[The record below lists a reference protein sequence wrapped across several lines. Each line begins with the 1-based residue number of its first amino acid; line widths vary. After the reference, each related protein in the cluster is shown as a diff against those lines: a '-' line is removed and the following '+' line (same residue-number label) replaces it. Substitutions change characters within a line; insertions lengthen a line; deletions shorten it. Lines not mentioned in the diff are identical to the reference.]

1 MISQGKDKVI
11 KMEIFKG
18 LGTKADEKI
27 LIETLDEVF
36 FSEEEIRFL
45 TLLPKLYK
53 DKYNSAENNLILKE
67 DGVIKAAVGCYPIN
81 VTAAGRKLKIMGIG
95 NVAVTED
102 CRRKGYMI
110 ELMNMALEKM
120 IAEGY
125 DYSLL
130 GGQRQRYEYF
140 GYVPAGSGINFTI
153 NKGNISRIRNGN
165 TETDFTYKILEET
178 NTDAIAKVKAL
189 YEKMPFYAERKEEE
203 MIDILC
209 SWGCKPYVVYCG
221 GEFKGYFVMKK
232 SYLAEVKAVN
242 TEDLLDIFLCIMKAS
257 ENESVSFTA
266 PVYDT
271 ETCDFMA
278 KRCCGMSVCHVEQLN
293 IFNYAKFIE
302 AFLTIKAERINLCSG
317 TLNVLVHGY
326 AKDEKI
332 AITVDGKSVTVTQ
345 TDAEPDVELDK
356 LEAVAFF
363 AGQYAVKRLSL
374 PAFAQNW
381 FPVDFFMYGQDNV

>member
-1 MISQGKDKVI
+1 
-11 KMEIFKG
+11 MEIFKG
-18 LGTKADEKI
+18 LGTKNDEKE
-27 LIETLDEVF
+27 LISTLDEVF
-36 FSEEEIRFL
+36 FSEEDTRFL

-53 DKYNSAENNLILKE
+53 EQYNPAENNVILKE
-67 DGVIKAAVGCYPIN
+67 DGVIKAAIGCYPIN
-81 VTAAGRKLKIMGIG
+81 VTAAGRKLRIMGIG
-95 NVAVTED
+95 NVAVTKD

-153 NKGNISRIRNGN
+153 NKGNIRHVRSGN
-165 TETDFTYKILEET
+165 TETDFTAELLKE
-178 NTDAIAKVKAL
+178 NDADAIAKIKAL
-189 YEKMPFYAERKEEE
+189 YDKMPFRAERKEDE
-203 MIDILC
+203 MYDILC
-209 SWGCKPYVVYCG
+209 SWGCLPYVVYCG
-221 GEFKGYFVMKK
+221 GEFKGYFVMKQG
-232 SYLAEVKAVN
+232 YTAEIKAVN
-242 TEDLLDIFLCIMKAS
+242 TEDLLDIILCIIKTS
-257 ENESVSFTA
+257 GNESVSFTV

-278 KRCCGMSVCHVEQLN
+278 KRCCGMAVCHVEQLN

-317 TLNVLVHGY
+317 TLNVLVHGS
-326 AKDEKI
+326 AKDEKL
-332 AITVDGKSVTVTQ
+332 AITVDGKTVTVAE
-345 TDAEPDVELDK
+345 TDATPDVELDN

-363 AGQYAVKRLSL
+363 AGNYAVKRISL

-381 FPVDFFMYGQDNV
+381 FPVDFFMHGQDNV

>member
-1 MISQGKDKVI
+1 
-11 KMEIFKG
+11 MEIFKG
-18 LGTKADEKI
+18 LGTKSDEKE
-27 LIETLDEVF
+27 LIKTLDEVF
-36 FSEEEIRFL
+36 FSEEDTRFL

-53 DKYNSAENNLILKE
+53 EQYNPAEHNVLIKE

-81 VTAAGRKLKIMGIG
+81 VTAAGRQLRIMGIG
-95 NVAVTED
+95 NVAVAKD

-120 IAEGY
+120 ISEGC

-140 GYVPAGSGINFTI
+140 GYVPAGSAMNFTI
-153 NKGNISRIRNGN
+153 NKGNISRIRSGN
-165 TETDFTYKILEET
+165 TETDFTAEILEES
-178 NTDAIAKVKAL
+178 NADVIAKIKAL
-189 YEKMPFYAERKEEE
+189 YDEMPFRAERKEAE
-203 MIDILC
+203 MYDILC

-221 GEFKGYFVMKK
+221 GEFKGYFVMKQD
-232 SYLAEVKAVN
+232 YLAEVKAVN
-242 TEDLLDIFLCIMKAS
+242 TEDLLDIFLCIMKVS
-257 ENESVSFTA
+257 ENESVSFTV

-271 ETCDFMA
+271 ATCDFMA
-278 KRCCGMSVCHVEQLN
+278 KRCCGMAVCHVEQLN
-293 IFNYAKFIE
+293 IFNYAKFVE
-302 AFLTIKAERINLCSG
+302 AFLAIKAERMNLCSG

-326 AKDEKI
+326 AKDENL
-332 AITVDGKSVTVTQ
+332 AITVDGKNVAVAE
-345 TDAEPDVELDK
+345 TDAAPDIELDN

-381 FPVDFFMYGQDNV
+381 FPVDFFAHGQDNV

>member
-1 MISQGKDKVI
+1 MKIT
-11 KMEIFKG
+11 KG
-18 LGTKADEKI
+18 IGTKADEKI

-36 FSEEEIRFL
+36 FSEEDTRFL

-53 DKYNSAENNLILKE
+53 EQYNPAENNIILKE
-67 DGVIKAAVGCYPIN
+67 DGVIKAAVGCFPIN
-81 VTAAGRKLKIMGIG
+81 VTAAGRKLRIMGIG
-95 NVAVTED
+95 NVAVTKD

-110 ELMNMALEKM
+110 DLMNMALEKM

-165 TETDFTYKILEET
+165 TETDFTAETLEES
-178 NTDAIAKVKAL
+178 NTEAIAKIKAL
-189 YEKMPFYAERKEEE
+189 YDKMPFHAERKEEE
-203 MIDILC
+203 MVDILR
-209 SWGCKPYVVYCG
+209 SWGCTPYVVCLG

-232 SYLAEVKAVN
+232 GYLAEVKAVN
-242 TEDLLDIFLCIMKAS
+242 TDDLLDIFLCIMKAS
-257 ENESVSFTA
+257 ESESVSFTA

-278 KRCCGMSVCHVEQLN
+278 KRCCGMAVCHVEQLN

-332 AITVDGKSVTVTQ
+332 AVTVDGKSVTVAE
-345 TDAEPDVELDK
+345 TDAEPDVELDN

-363 AGQYAVKRLSL
+363 AGNYAVKRLSL

-381 FPVDFFMYGQDNV
+381 FPVDFFMHGQDNV

>member
-1 MISQGKDKVI
+1 
-11 KMEIFKG
+11 MEIFKG
-18 LGTKADEKI
+18 IGTKNDEKE
-27 LIETLDEVF
+27 LISTLDEVF
-36 FSEEEIRFL
+36 FSEEDTRFL

-53 DKYNSAENNLILKE
+53 EQYNPAENNVILKE
-67 DGVIKAAVGCYPIN
+67 DGVIKAAIGCYPIN
-81 VTAAGRKLKIMGIG
+81 VTAAGRKLRIMGIG
-95 NVAVTED
+95 NVAVTKD

-120 IAEGY
+120 IEEGY

-153 NKGNISRIRNGN
+153 NKGNIRRIRNGN
-165 TETDFTYKILEET
+165 TETDFTAELLKE
-178 NTDAIAKVKAL
+178 NDADAIAKIKAL
-189 YEKMPFYAERKEEE
+189 YDKMPFRAERKEDE
-203 MIDILC
+203 MFDILC
-209 SWGCKPYVVYCG
+209 SWGCLPYVVYCG
-221 GEFKGYFVMKK
+221 GEFKGYFVMKQG
-232 SYLAEVKAVN
+232 YTAEIKAVN
-242 TEDLLDIFLCIMKAS
+242 TEDLLDIILCIIETS
-257 ENESVSFTA
+257 GNESVSFTV

-278 KRCCGMSVCHVEQLN
+278 KRGCGMAVCHVEQLN

-326 AKDEKI
+326 AKDEKL
-332 AITVDGKSVTVTQ
+332 AITVDGKTVTVAE
-345 TDAEPDVELDK
+345 TDATPDVELDN

-363 AGQYAVKRLSL
+363 AGNYAVKRISL

-381 FPVDFFMYGQDNV
+381 FPVDFFMHGQDNV

>member
-1 MISQGKDKVI
+1 MKIT
-11 KMEIFKG
+11 KG
-18 LGTKADEKI
+18 IGTKADEKI

-36 FSEEEIRFL
+36 FSEEDTRFL

-53 DKYNSAENNLILKE
+53 EQYNSAENNLLIKE

-81 VTAAGRKLKIMGIG
+81 VTAAGRKLRIMGIG
-95 NVAVTED
+95 NVAVTKD

-165 TETDFTYKILEET
+165 TETEFIAGLLEESDT
-178 NTDAIAKVKAL
+178 EAIAKIKAL
-189 YEKMPFYAERKEEE
+189 YDKMPFRAERKEEE
-203 MIDILC
+203 MFDILC
-209 SWGCKPYVVYCG
+209 SWGCKPYVVYCD
-221 GEFKGYFVMKK
+221 GEFKGYFVRKDG
-232 SYLAEVKAVN
+232 YLAEVKSEKA
-242 TEDLLDIFLCIMKAS
+242 EDLLDIFLCIMKVA

-271 ETCDFMA
+271 ETCNFMA

-302 AFLTIKAERINLCSG
+302 AFLAIKAERMNLCSG
-317 TLNVLVHGY
+317 TLNVLIHGY
-326 AKDEKI
+326 AKDEML
-332 AITVDGKSVTVTQ
+332 AITVDGKNVTIAN
-345 TDAEPDVELDK
+345 TDAEPDVELDN

-363 AGQYAVKRLSL
+363 AGNYAVKRLSL

-381 FPVDFFMYGQDNV
+381 FPVDFFMHGQDNV

>member
-1 MISQGKDKVI
+1 MKIT
-11 KMEIFKG
+11 KG
-18 LGTKADEKI
+18 LGTKSDEKI

-36 FSEEEIRFL
+36 FSEEDTRFL

-53 DKYNSAENNLILKE
+53 EQYNPAEHNLILRE

-81 VTAAGRKLKIMGIG
+81 VTAAGRKLRIMGIG
-95 NVAVTED
+95 NVAVTKD

-165 TETDFTYKILEET
+165 TETEFTAELLEES
-178 NTDAIAKVKAL
+178 NTDAIAKIKML
-189 YEKMPFYAERKEEE
+189 YDKMPFRAERKEEE

-221 GEFKGYFVMKK
+221 GEFKGYFVRKDG
-232 SYLAEVKAVN
+232 YLAEVKAEKA
-242 TEDLLDIFLCIMKAS
+242 EDLLDIFLCIMKVA
-257 ENESVSFTA
+257 ENESVNFTV

-278 KRCCGMSVCHVEQLN
+278 KRCCGMTVCHVEQLN

-302 AFLTIKAERINLCSG
+302 AFLAIKAERINLCSG
-317 TLNVLVHGY
+317 TLNVLIHGY
-326 AKDEKI
+326 AKDEML
-332 AITVDGKSVTVTQ
+332 AITVDGKDVSVAK
-345 TDAEPDVELDK
+345 TDAEPDVELDN

-363 AGQYAVKRLSL
+363 AGNYAVKRLSL

-381 FPVDFFMYGQDNV
+381 FPVDFFMHGQDNV

>member
-1 MISQGKDKVI
+1 
-11 KMEIFKG
+11 MEIFKG
-18 LGTKADEKI
+18 LGTKNDEKE
-27 LIETLDEVF
+27 LISTLDEVF
-36 FSEEEIRFL
+36 FSEEDTRFL

-53 DKYNSAENNLILKE
+53 EQYNPAENNVILKE
-67 DGVIKAAVGCYPIN
+67 DGVIKAAIGCYPIN
-81 VTAAGRKLKIMGIG
+81 VTAAGRKLRIMGIG
-95 NVAVTED
+95 NVAVTKD

-153 NKGNISRIRNGN
+153 NKGNIRHVRSGN
-165 TETDFTYKILEET
+165 TETDFTAELLKE
-178 NTDAIAKVKAL
+178 NDADAIAKIKAL
-189 YEKMPFYAERKEEE
+189 YDKMPFRAERKEDE
-203 MIDILC
+203 MYDILC
-209 SWGCKPYVVYCG
+209 SWGCLPYVVYCG
-221 GEFKGYFVMKK
+221 GEFKGYFVMKQG
-232 SYLAEVKAVN
+232 YTAEIKAVN
-242 TEDLLDIFLCIMKAS
+242 TEDLLDIILCIIETS
-257 ENESVSFTA
+257 GNESVSFTV

-271 ETCDFMA
+271 ETCGFMA
-278 KRCCGMSVCHVEQLN
+278 KRCCGMAVCHVEQLN

-326 AKDEKI
+326 AKDEKL
-332 AITVDGKSVTVTQ
+332 AITVDGKTVTVAE
-345 TDAEPDVELDK
+345 TDADPDVELDN

-363 AGQYAVKRLSL
+363 AGNYAVKRISL

-381 FPVDFFMYGQDNV
+381 FPVDFFMHGQDNV

>member
-1 MISQGKDKVI
+1 MKIT
-11 KMEIFKG
+11 KG
-18 LGTKADEKI
+18 IGTKADEKI

-36 FSEEEIRFL
+36 FSEEDTRFL

-53 DKYNSAENNLILKE
+53 EQYNPAEHNLILRE

-81 VTAAGRKLKIMGIG
+81 VTAAGRKLRIMGIG
-95 NVAVTED
+95 NVAVTKD

-165 TETDFTYKILEET
+165 TETEFIAGLLEESDT
-178 NTDAIAKVKAL
+178 EAIAKIKAL
-189 YEKMPFYAERKEEE
+189 YDKMPFRAERKEEE
-203 MIDILC
+203 MFDILC
-209 SWGCKPYVVYCG
+209 SWGCKPYVVYCD
-221 GEFKGYFVMKK
+221 GEFKGYFVRKDG
-232 SYLAEVKAVN
+232 YLAEVKSEKA
-242 TEDLLDIFLCIMKAS
+242 EDLLDIFLCIMKVA

-302 AFLTIKAERINLCSG
+302 AFLAIKAERMNLCSG
-317 TLNVLVHGY
+317 TLNVLIHGY
-326 AKDEKI
+326 AKDEML
-332 AITVDGKSVTVTQ
+332 AITVDGKNVTVAN
-345 TDAEPDVELDK
+345 TDAEPDVELDN

-363 AGQYAVKRLSL
+363 AGNYAVKRLSL

-381 FPVDFFMYGQDNV
+381 FPVDFFMHGQDNV

>member
-1 MISQGKDKVI
+1 
-11 KMEIFKG
+11 MEITKG
-18 LGTKADEKI
+18 FGTKNDEKE

-36 FSEEEIRFL
+36 FSEEDINFL
-45 TLLPKLYK
+45 FLLPKLYK
-53 DKYNSAENNLILKE
+53 EQYNSAEKNIILKE
-67 DGVIKAAVGCYPIN
+67 DGVIKAAIGCYPIN
-81 VTAAGRKLKIMGIG
+81 VTAAGKELKLMGIG
-95 NVAVTED
+95 NVAVTKD

-110 ELMNMALEKM
+110 DLMNMSLEHM

-140 GYVPAGSGINFTI
+140 GYVPAGSGVNFTI

-165 TETDFTYKILEET
+165 TETKFTCRKLDG
-178 NTDAIAKVKAL
+178 NDTDALAEIKAL
-189 YEKMPFYAERKEEE
+189 YDKSPFRAERTQEN
-203 MIDILC
+203 IFDILC
-209 SWGCKPYVVYCG
+209 SWGCSPYAVYCG
-221 GEFKGYFVMKK
+221 DKFKGYFSMKK
-232 SYLAEVKAVN
+232 NYLAEIKAVD
-242 TEDLLDIFLCIMKAS
+242 TEDLLDIILCIMEAS
-257 ENESVSFTA
+257 ENESVSFTV

-271 ETCDFMA
+271 ATCDFMV
-278 KRCCGMSVCHVEQLN
+278 KRCCGMSLCHVEQLN

-302 AFLTIKAERINLCSG
+302 AFLTVKAERMNLCSG

-326 AKDEKI
+326 AKDEKL
-332 AITVDGKSVTVTQ
+332 AITVDGKTVTVEE

-374 PAFAQNW
+374 PSFAQNW
-381 FPVDFFMYGQDNV
+381 FPVDFFMYGLDNV